1 MIARHHQMAVRNA
14 IAESVQDGI
23 VDPNNV
29 RARIP
34 EWVPSRAI
42 GVIYRQLRQDGTLVE
57 HDHVR
62 SNDVRGKNAGRLV
75 PRYTIGKPL
84 MVGDVA
90 EPTPQPVIVA
100 RTSDLGPCA
109 ICRSECVR
117 YGEQGAPLCVWCT
130 S

>member
-23 VDPNNV
+23 VDPNRV

-34 EWVPSRAI
+34 DWVPSRAI

-84 MVGDVA
+84 MVGEVA
-90 EPTPQPVIVA
+90 EPTPQPIIVA
-100 RTSDLGPCA
+100 RSGDLGPCA
-109 ICRSECVR
+109 ICRTECVR
-117 YGEQGAPLCVWCT
+117 YGEQGAPLCVWCA